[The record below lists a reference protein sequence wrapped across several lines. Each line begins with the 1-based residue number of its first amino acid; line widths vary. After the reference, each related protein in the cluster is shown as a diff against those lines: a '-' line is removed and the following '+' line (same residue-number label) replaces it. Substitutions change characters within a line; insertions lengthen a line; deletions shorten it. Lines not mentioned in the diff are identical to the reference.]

1 MHGRIVFIDLLRGWA
16 ALVMIEVHVM
26 NAFLLPQVKE
36 APWFD
41 VLTFV
46 NGLVAPAFLF
56 VAGLVFA
63 VVLEARRDEPDG
75 YRLLLKKQAGRILL
89 IWTIGYVLHI
99 PVFSFSAIR
108 NLPPEAWLTFYQS
121 DILHCIA
128 AGLLILVVLGGFL
141 PSGRVMAWTLGGLSL
156 VFVLTGVILG
166 GTDVLEGLHP
176 SLRAYADHRLSLFPL
191 FPWIGF
197 LLAGGAVGAVYVHE
211 ARTGTDRRFAR
222 GVAILGAALI
232 VLYLPEPAG
241 LAPSFLTTDR
251 ISPFFFALRLGI
263 ILLLLLACR
272 QWVIMR
278 KTTTSWVLDAGR
290 ESLLI
295 YAGHLL
301 ILYGTVFGGRSL
313 VDLYGGSATVPVC
326 LAATVAL
333 TGLMVVAGRA
343 WSALKRRSRE
353 RARAVVWAGTA
364 TAVLLFFVQ

>member
-26 NAFLLPQVKE
+26 NAFLLPQLK
-36 APWFD
+36 ATPWFEL
-41 VLTFV
+41 LTFV

-63 VVLEARRDEPDG
+63 VVLEARRDEPGG

-89 IWTIGYVLHI
+89 IWGLGYVLHI

-108 NLPPEAWLTFYQS
+108 NLPPDAWLSFYQS

-128 AGLLILVVLGGFL
+128 AGLLILVVLGGSL
-141 PSGRVMAWTLGGLSL
+141 PSGRVMAWTLGGLS
-156 VFVLTGVILG
+156 VATVLAGVMLG
-166 GTDVLEGLHP
+166 GSGVLEGLHP
-176 SLRAYADHRLSLFPL
+176 ALRAYADHRLSLFPL
-191 FPWIGF
+191 FPWLGF

-211 ARTGTDRRFAR
+211 ARTGTDTRFAK
-222 GVAILGAALI
+222 GVVILGAALI

-241 LAPSFLTTDR
+241 FAPSVLTTGKT
-251 ISPFFFALRLGI
+251 SPFFFALRLGI
-263 ILLLLLACR
+263 ILLLLMACR
-272 QWVIMR
+272 HWVIMR
-278 KTTTSWVLDAGR
+278 RTTTSWVLDAGR

-313 VDLYGGSATVPVC
+313 VDLYGGSASVPAC
-326 LAATVAL
+326 IAGTVAL
-333 TGLMVVAGRA
+333 TGLMVAAGRA
-343 WSALKRRSRE
+343 WSALKRHSRK
-353 RARAVVWAGTA
+353 RAGVVAWAGAA